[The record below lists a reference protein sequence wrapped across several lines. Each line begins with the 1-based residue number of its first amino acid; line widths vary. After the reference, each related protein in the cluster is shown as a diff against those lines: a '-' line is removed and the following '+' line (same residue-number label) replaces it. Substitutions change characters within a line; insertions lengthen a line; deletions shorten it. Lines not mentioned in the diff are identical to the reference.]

1 MIKDLFALVK
11 ETFHGKGYKYY
22 RSKVAQEKFADS
34 CMKAAELLFISPLA
48 YIISVAWKGTPL
60 QGWVILIV
68 AIFVFIGLVMR
79 HCSLKIY
86 DEINDPS
93 NQESKA

>member
-22 RSKVAQEKFADS
+22 RSKVAQEKFSESDK
-34 CMKAAELLFISPLA
+34 KAAELLLISPLA
-48 YIISVAWKGTPL
+48 YIISVTWKKNPL

-68 AIFVFIGLVMR
+68 VISFFIGFIMR